1 MNKENKVKLNEEEYE
16 KNIKIFKNKLNEKE
30 NKLNEA
36 ENKVKLNNEEYE
48 KNIKILENKLNE
60 SENKTKL
67 NEEEFQK
74 NIKIFENKLNEKE
87 NKVKLN
93 EEEYEK
99 NIKILENKY
108 DNNCYVFLLKF
119 FAGDFLDAYNLIL
132 SVSSNIPGELF
143 NYITEEDLAFFFCL
157 CILINYKDD
166 LYKEILVQN
175 ETAIYK
181 MIEKFPKIFEI
192 LEIYSKCQF
201 EKVCVLYDKIFKE
214 KINKNRE
221 LVNYEKRINMTIKNN
236 ILKEILSLSTEIK
249 LEDLAKTLKIESVD
263 KLIDMIIKLIDDQ
276 NFPVK
281 IDDINKIVYYN
292 KKNELDDALKK
303 TLNTSKKN
311 LAKIFN
317 FTIKQLK
324 GKNKISQ
331 TDMNGI
337 SQVIIKDEFDE
348 RQFNQFQMEG
358 NFNNIDMMH
367 LN

>member
-1 MNKENKVKLNEEEYE
+1 MSETPVQDTFFQNLLTKDIQAKAKEIIEHSLVYYNKSIFLKFNNCFSRYI
-16 KNIKIFKNKLNEKE
+16 KNINDVNEYDMAEYIGKYFNSCLMCKNYLQC
-30 NKLNEA
+30 A
-36 ENKVKLNNEEYE
+36 ED
-48 KNIKILENKLNE
+48 IKILDKRYVL
-60 SENKTKL
+60 
-67 NEEEFQK
+67 
-74 NIKIFENKLNEKE
+74 
-87 NKVKLN
+87 
-93 EEEYEK
+93 
-99 NIKILENKY
+99 Y

-331 TDMNGI
+331 SDMNGI
-337 SQVIIKDEFDE
+337 NQVIIKDEYDE

>member
-1 MNKENKVKLNEEEYE
+1 MSETPVQDTFFQNLLTKDIQAKAKEIIEHSLVYYN
-16 KNIKIFKNKLNEKE
+16 KNIFLKF
-30 NKLNEA
+30 
-36 ENKVKLNNEEYE
+36 NNCFSRYI
-48 KNIKILENKLNE
+48 KNINDVNE
-60 SENKTKL
+60 YDMAEYIGKYFNSCL
-67 NEEEFQK
+67 MCK
-74 NIKIFENKLNEKE
+74 NYLQCAEDIKFLDKKYVL
-87 NKVKLN
+87 
-93 EEEYEK
+93 
-99 NIKILENKY
+99 Y

-119 FAGDFLDAYNLIL
+119 FAGDFIDAYNLIL
-132 SVSSNIPGELF
+132 SVSSNISGELY
-143 NYITEEDLAFFFCL
+143 NYITEEDIAFFFCL

-166 LYKEILVQN
+166 LYREILVQN

-214 KINKNRE
+214 KIIKNRE
-221 LVNYEKRINMTIKNN
+221 LVNYEKKINNMIKNN

-249 LEDLAKTLKIESVD
+249 LEDLVKTLKIESVD
-263 KLIDMIIKLIDDQ
+263 KLIDMIIKLIDSQ

-311 LAKIFN
+311 LAKIFD
-317 FTIKQLK
+317 FTIQQLK

-331 TDMNGI
+331 TDMNDI
-337 SQVIIKDEFDE
+337 NQIVIKDEYDE
-348 RQFNQFQMEG
+348 RQYNQYQLEG
-358 NFNNIDMMH
+358 NFNNMNMMH
-367 LN
+367 FN

>member
-1 MNKENKVKLNEEEYE
+1 MSETPVQDTFFQNLLTKDIQAKAKEIIEHSLVYYNKSIFLKFNNCFSRYI
-16 KNIKIFKNKLNEKE
+16 KNINDVNEYDMAEYIGKYFNSCLMCKNYLQC
-30 NKLNEA
+30 A
-36 ENKVKLNNEEYE
+36 ED
-48 KNIKILENKLNE
+48 IKILDKRYVL
-60 SENKTKL
+60 
-67 NEEEFQK
+67 
-74 NIKIFENKLNEKE
+74 
-87 NKVKLN
+87 
-93 EEEYEK
+93 
-99 NIKILENKY
+99 Y

-249 LEDLAKTLKIESVD
+249 LKDLAKTLKIESVD

>member
-1 MNKENKVKLNEEEYE
+1 MSETPVQDTFFQNLLTKDIQAKAKEIIEHSLVYYNKSIFLKFNNCFSRYI
-16 KNIKIFKNKLNEKE
+16 KNINDVNEYDMAEYIGKYFNSCLMCKNYLQC
-30 NKLNEA
+30 A
-36 ENKVKLNNEEYE
+36 ED
-48 KNIKILENKLNE
+48 IKILDKRYVL
-60 SENKTKL
+60 
-67 NEEEFQK
+67 
-74 NIKIFENKLNEKE
+74 
-87 NKVKLN
+87 
-93 EEEYEK
+93 
-99 NIKILENKY
+99 Y

-119 FAGDFLDAYNLIL
+119 FAGDFLDAYNVIL

-201 EKVCVLYDKIFKE
+201 EKVCVLFDKTFRE
-214 KINKNRE
+214 KIIKNKE
-221 LVNYEKRINMTIKNN
+221 LVNYEKRINMLIKNN
-236 ILKEILSLSTEIK
+236 ILKEILSLSSEIK
-249 LEDLAKTLKIESVD
+249 LEDLAKTLKIDSID
-263 KLIDMIIKLIDDQ
+263 KLIDMIIKLIDNQ

-337 SQVIIKDEFDE
+337 NQVIIKDEFDE

>member
-1 MNKENKVKLNEEEYE
+1 MSETPVQDTFFQNLLTKDIQAKAKEIIEHSLVYYNKSIFLKFNNCFSRYI
-16 KNIKIFKNKLNEKE
+16 KNINDVNEYDMAEYIGKYFNSCLMCKNYLQC
-30 NKLNEA
+30 A
-36 ENKVKLNNEEYE
+36 ED
-48 KNIKILENKLNE
+48 IKILDKRYVL
-60 SENKTKL
+60 
-67 NEEEFQK
+67 
-74 NIKIFENKLNEKE
+74 
-87 NKVKLN
+87 
-93 EEEYEK
+93 
-99 NIKILENKY
+99 Y

>member
-1 MNKENKVKLNEEEYE
+1 MSETPVQDTFFQNLLTKDIQAKAKEIIEHSLVYYNKSIFLKFNNCFSRYI
-16 KNIKIFKNKLNEKE
+16 KNINDVNEYDMAEYIGKYFNSCLMCKNYLQC
-30 NKLNEA
+30 A
-36 ENKVKLNNEEYE
+36 ED
-48 KNIKILENKLNE
+48 IKILDKRYVL
-60 SENKTKL
+60 
-67 NEEEFQK
+67 
-74 NIKIFENKLNEKE
+74 
-87 NKVKLN
+87 
-93 EEEYEK
+93 
-99 NIKILENKY
+99 Y

-317 FTIKQLK
+317 FTIF
-324 GKNKISQ
+324 ISGFFLP
-331 TDMNGI
+331 TVIDIDI
-337 SQVIIKDEFDE
+337 SIACL
-348 RQFNQFQMEG
+348 G
-358 NFNNIDMMH
+358 
-367 LN
+367 

>member
-1 MNKENKVKLNEEEYE
+1 MSETPVQDTFFQNLLTKDIQAKAKEIIEHSLVYYNKSIFLKFNNCFSRYI
-16 KNIKIFKNKLNEKE
+16 KNINDVNEYDMAEYIGKYFNSCLMCKNYLQC
-30 NKLNEA
+30 A
-36 ENKVKLNNEEYE
+36 ED
-48 KNIKILENKLNE
+48 IKILDKRYVL
-60 SENKTKL
+60 
-67 NEEEFQK
+67 
-74 NIKIFENKLNEKE
+74 
-87 NKVKLN
+87 
-93 EEEYEK
+93 
-99 NIKILENKY
+99 Y

-119 FAGDFLDAYNLIL
+119 FAGDFLDAYNVIL

-337 SQVIIKDEFDE
+337 NQVIIKDEFDE